1 MGELH
6 DALLESGYAG
16 HELEIFLVRLLY
28 CLFADDTGIFP
39 KDHFEYFIE
48 SRTSE
53 NGSDTGAIIAHIFQT
68 LNQPQELRQKTSDE
82 ELQQFPYVNGSLFDE
97 SLPISSC
104 NAKMRA
110 VLLECCA
117 FDWTKVSP
125 AIFGSMFQ
133 SVMDKDK
140 RRNLGAHYTSE
151 KK

>member
-1 MGELH
+1 MIP
-6 DALLESGYAG
+6 AFS
-16 HELEIFLVRLLY
+16 
-28 CLFADDTGIFP
+28 P
-39 KDHFEYFIE
+39 KIISNILSR

-68 LNQPQELRQKTSDE
+68 LNRPQELRQRTSDE

-97 SLPISSC
+97 SLPIPSF
-104 NAKMRA
+104 NGKMRA
-110 VLLECCA
+110 VLSECCA
-117 FDWTKVSP
+117 FDWSKVSP

-151 KK
+151 KNILKVVRGLFLDELQQI